1 MSAPHKAIEQKR
13 LGTSTQKDLHI
24 LCYQHHTEM
33 LVTPPSQLGKG
44 PLYACREPSCLI
56 RYDTSA
62 GYIIATDDAKTIEE
76 ERMPRVSC
84 PKDAQLMY
92 LAEVTPE
99 KRNFRL
105 WKCPQCDGSR
115 TNQEDSDGLG
125 KKMGA

>member
-1 MSAPHKAIEQKR
+1 
-13 LGTSTQKDLHI
+13 
-24 LCYQHHTEM
+24 M
-33 LVTPPSQLGKG
+33 LLTPLSQLGKG

-125 KKMGA
+125 KKRGA

>member
-1 MSAPHKAIEQKR
+1 
-13 LGTSTQKDLHI
+13 
-24 LCYQHHTEM
+24 M
-33 LVTPPSQLGKG
+33 LLTPLSQLGKG

-99 KRNFRL
+99 KRSFRL

>member
-1 MSAPHKAIEQKR
+1 MLLTSLSE
-13 LGTSTQKDLHI
+13 LGT
-24 LCYQHHTEM
+24 
-33 LVTPPSQLGKG
+33 G
-44 PLYACREPSCLI
+44 PIYACREPSCLI

-62 GYIIATDDAKTIEE
+62 GYIFAADDARTIQE